1 MKTEKQETVLQLTE
15 LPIITFEDV
24 LTLFWAIIL
33 FAFVSYI
40 ISRTAKF
47 FPSFVTDLA
56 LKYKHKRNL
65 ETDHNI
71 RYQNLNKSF
80 PNGKKEIKKNHGKS
94 IPFFN
99 KR

>member
-1 MKTEKQETVLQLTE
+1 MTEKNEIVLQLTE
-15 LPIITFEDV
+15 LPLMTFEDV
-24 LTLFWAIIL
+24 LKLFWAIIL

-47 FPSFVTDLA
+47 FPAFVTDLA
-56 LKYKHKRNL
+56 NKYKYKRNL
-65 ETDHNI
+65 ETDYNI
-71 RYQNLNKSF
+71 PFQNLNKSF
-80 PNGKKEIKKNHGKS
+80 PTGKKEIKKNHGKR